1 MNTRSP
7 LAKLCAA
14 GILGIVLLLSLDP
27 VSALVALIFELAL
40 LPWAGVPAR
49 RLLKIVTPLLIA
61 APFAG
66 LAGLLYGRDEGDVVA
81 SLGPW
86 NITKGE
92 VALAVTITLRI
103 LAVAL
108 PAVVLFASTDPT
120 DLADS
125 LAQLWKLPAR
135 FVIGA
140 LAAIRMLGLM
150 RQDWQML
157 RLARRARGVAD
168 GGGPVASLV
177 RLGTQAMA
185 LLTIAVRRG
194 SLLATAMEAR
204 AFDAPVQRTW
214 ARVAMFTSR
223 DAWFVVGAAAIAIIA
238 VVMAVLTGA
247 WNFVIS

>member
-1 MNTRSP
+1 MTTISP

-14 GILGIVLLLSLDP
+14 GILGVVLLLSLDP
-27 VSALVALIFELAL
+27 VSAVVALVFELAL

-49 RLLKIVTPLLIA
+49 RLLRILTPLLIA

-66 LAGLLYGRDEGDVVA
+66 LATLLYGRDGGAVLVQI
-81 SLGPW
+81 GPW
-86 NITKGE
+86 TITSAE
-92 VALAVTITLRI
+92 VELAVAITLRV

-108 PAVVLFASTDPT
+108 PAVVLFATTDPT
-120 DLADS
+120 DLADG
-125 LAQLWKLPAR
+125 LALLWKLPAH

-168 GGGPVASLV
+168 GGGPIAALG
-177 RLGTQAMA
+177 RLGNQAMA

-214 ARVAMFTSR
+214 ARIARFTPR
-223 DAWFVVGAAAIAIIA
+223 DAWFVVGAAVIAIIA
-238 VVMAVLTGA
+238 VMMAVMTGA

>member
-1 MNTRSP
+1 MTTISP

-14 GILGIVLLLSLDP
+14 GILGVVLLLSLDP
-27 VSALVALIFELAL
+27 VSAVVALVFELSL

-49 RLLKIVTPLLIA
+49 RLLRILTPLLIA

-66 LAGLLYGRDEGDVVA
+66 LATLLYGRDGGAVLVQI
-81 SLGPW
+81 GPW
-86 NITKGE
+86 TITSAE
-92 VALAVTITLRI
+92 VELAIAITLRV

-108 PAVVLFASTDPT
+108 PAVVLFATTDPT
-120 DLADS
+120 DLADG

-140 LAAIRMLGLM
+140 LAAIRMLGQM

-157 RLARRARGVAD
+157 RLARRARGIAD
-168 GGGPVASLV
+168 GGGPIAALG
-177 RLGTQAMA
+177 RLGNQAMA

-204 AFDAPVQRTW
+204 AFDAPVQRSW
-214 ARVAMFTSR
+214 ARIARFTPR
-223 DAWFVVGAAAIAIIA
+223 DAWFVVGAAVIAIIA
-238 VVMAVLTGA
+238 VMMAVMTGA

>member
-1 MNTRSP
+1 MTTISP

-14 GILGIVLLLSLDP
+14 GILGVVLLLSLDP
-27 VSALVALIFELAL
+27 VSAVVALVCELAL

-49 RLLKIVTPLLIA
+49 RLLRILTPLLVA

-66 LAGLLYGRDEGDVVA
+66 LATLLYGRGGGEVLIV
-81 SLGPW
+81 LGPW
-86 NITKGE
+86 EITSGE
-92 VALAVTITLRI
+92 AALALAITLRV

-108 PAVVLFASTDPT
+108 PAVVLFATTDPT
-120 DLADS
+120 DLADG
-125 LAQLWKLPAR
+125 LAQIWKLPSR
-135 FVIGA
+135 FVLGA

-168 GGGPVASLV
+168 GGGPIAALG
-177 RLGTQAMA
+177 RLGNQALA

-194 SLLATAMEAR
+194 SLLATAMDAR
-204 AFDAPVQRTW
+204 AFDAPIKRTW
-214 ARVAMFTSR
+214 AREVTFTGR
-223 DAWFVVGAAAIAIIA
+223 DGWFVVGAALIAGFA
-238 VVMAVLTGA
+238 VMMAVMTGA

>member
-1 MNTRSP
+1 MTTISP

-14 GILGIVLLLSLDP
+14 GILGVVLLLSLDP
-27 VSALVALIFELAL
+27 VSAVVALVFELAL

-49 RLLKIVTPLLIA
+49 RLLRILTPLLIA

-66 LAGLLYGRDEGDVVA
+66 LATLLYGRDGGAVLVQI
-81 SLGPW
+81 GPW
-86 NITKGE
+86 TITSAE
-92 VALAVTITLRI
+92 VELAIAITLRV

-108 PAVVLFASTDPT
+108 PAVVLFATTDPT
-120 DLADS
+120 DLADG

-168 GGGPVASLV
+168 GGGPIAALG
-177 RLGTQAMA
+177 RLGNQAMA

-214 ARVAMFTSR
+214 ARIARFTPR
-223 DAWFVVGAAAIAIIA
+223 DAWFVVGAAVIAIIA
-238 VVMAVLTGA
+238 VMMAVMTGA

>member
-1 MNTRSP
+1 MTTISP

-14 GILGIVLLLSLDP
+14 GILGVVLLLSLDP
-27 VSALVALIFELAL
+27 VSAVVALVFELVL

-49 RLLKIVTPLLIA
+49 RLLRILTPLLIA

-66 LAGLLYGRDEGDVVA
+66 LATLLYGRDGGEA
-81 SLGPW
+81 LLQLGPW
-86 NITKGE
+86 TITFAE
-92 VALAVTITLRI
+92 VELAIAITLRV

-108 PAVVLFASTDPT
+108 PAVVLFATTDPT
-120 DLADS
+120 DLADG

-168 GGGPVASLV
+168 GGGPIATLGRLV
-177 RLGTQAMA
+177 NQAMA

-204 AFDAPVQRTW
+204 AFDAPAQRTW
-214 ARVAMFTSR
+214 ARAAVFTPR
-223 DAWFVVGAAAIAIIA
+223 DAWFVVGAAGIATIA
-238 VVMAVLTGA
+238 VMMAVMTGA

>member
-1 MNTRSP
+1 MTTISP

-14 GILGIVLLLSLDP
+14 GILGVVLLLSLDP
-27 VSALVALIFELAL
+27 VSAVVALVFELAL

-49 RLLKIVTPLLIA
+49 RLLRILTPLLIA

-66 LAGLLYGRDEGDVVA
+66 LATLLYGRDGGAVLVQI
-81 SLGPW
+81 GPW
-86 NITKGE
+86 TITSAE
-92 VALAVTITLRI
+92 VELAIAITLRV

-108 PAVVLFASTDPT
+108 PAVVLFATTDPT
-120 DLADS
+120 DLADG

-168 GGGPVASLV
+168 GGGPIAALG
-177 RLGTQAMA
+177 RLGNQAMA

-204 AFDAPVQRTW
+204 AFDAPVQRSW
-214 ARVAMFTSR
+214 ARIARFTPR
-223 DAWFVVGAAAIAIIA
+223 DAWFVVGAAVIAIIA
-238 VVMAVLTGA
+238 VMMAVMTGA

>member
-1 MNTRSP
+1 VTTISP
-7 LAKLCAA
+7 LAKLCAS
-14 GILGIVLLLSLDP
+14 GILGVVLLLSLDP
-27 VSALVALIFELAL
+27 VSAMVALLFELAL

-49 RLLKIVTPLLIA
+49 RLLRILIPLLIA

-66 LAGLLYGRDEGDVVA
+66 LATLLYGRGVGEVLVV
-81 SLGPW
+81 LGPW
-86 NITKGE
+86 EITSGE
-92 VALAVTITLRI
+92 AELALAITLRV

-108 PAVVLFASTDPT
+108 PAVVLFATTDPT
-120 DLADS
+120 DLADG

-150 RQDWQML
+150 RQDWHML

-168 GGGPVASLV
+168 GGGPIAALV
-177 RLGTQAMA
+177 RLGNQALA

-204 AFDAPVQRTW
+204 AFDAPVTRTW
-214 ARVAMFTSR
+214 AREAKFTAR
-223 DAWFVVGAAAIAIIA
+223 DGWFVCGAAVIAIIA
-238 VVMAVLTGA
+238 VMMAVMTGA

>member
-1 MNTRSP
+1 MTTISP

-27 VSALVALIFELAL
+27 VSAAVALVFELAL

-49 RLLKIVTPLLIA
+49 KLLKILTPLLIA
-61 APFAG
+61 TPFAG
-66 LAGLLYGRDEGDVVA
+66 LATLLYGRDGGAVVLM
-81 SLGPW
+81 LGPW
-86 NITKGE
+86 DITSAE
-92 VALAVTITLRI
+92 VGLALAITLRV

-108 PAVVLFASTDPT
+108 PAVVLFATTDPT
-120 DLADS
+120 DLADA

-168 GGGPVASLV
+168 GGGPWGALM
-177 RLGTQAMA
+177 RLGNQAMA
-185 LLTIAVRRG
+185 LLTIAIRRG

-204 AFDAPVQRTW
+204 AFDAPIARTW
-214 ARVAMFTSR
+214 AREAHFHGRDYLFVA
-223 DAWFVVGAAAIAIIA
+223 GAVLISAIA
-238 VVMAVLTGA
+238 VMMAVMTGA
-247 WNFVIS
+247 WNFVIA

>member
-1 MNTRSP
+1 MNTISP
-7 LAKLCAA
+7 LAKLCAS

-27 VSALVALIFELAL
+27 VSAVVALVFELAL

-49 RLLKIVTPLLIA
+49 RLLRILTPLLIA

-66 LAGLLYGRDEGDVVA
+66 LATLLYGRDGGVVV
-81 SLGPW
+81 LQFGPW
-86 NITKGE
+86 TITTEE
-92 VALAVTITLRI
+92 VELAIAITLRV

-108 PAVVLFASTDPT
+108 PAVVLFATTDPT
-120 DLADS
+120 DLADG

-157 RLARRARGVAD
+157 HLARRARGVAD
-168 GGGPVASLV
+168 GGGPIVALR
-177 RLGTQAMA
+177 RLGNQAMA
-185 LLTIAVRRG
+185 LLTISVRRG
-194 SLLATAMEAR
+194 SLLATAMEAK
-204 AFDAPVQRTW
+204 AFDAPGKRTW
-214 ARVAMFTSR
+214 SREARFTSK
-223 DAWFVVGAAAIAIIA
+223 DAWFVVGAAALATIA
-238 VVMAVLTGA
+238 VMMAVMTGA

>member
-1 MNTRSP
+1 MTTISP

-14 GILGIVLLLSLDP
+14 GILGIILLLSLDP
-27 VSALVALIFELAL
+27 VSALVALVFEFAL

-49 RLLKIVTPLLIA
+49 TLLRILTPLLIA

-66 LAGLLYGRDEGDVVA
+66 LATLLYGRDGGAVLVQI
-81 SLGPW
+81 GPW
-86 NITKGE
+86 TITSAE
-92 VALAVTITLRI
+92 VELAIAITLRV

-108 PAVVLFASTDPT
+108 PAVVLFATTDPT
-120 DLADS
+120 DLADG

-140 LAAIRMLGLM
+140 LAAIRMLGQM

-157 RLARRARGVAD
+157 RLARRARGIAD
-168 GGGPVASLV
+168 GGGPIAALG
-177 RLGTQAMA
+177 RLGNQAMA

-214 ARVAMFTSR
+214 ARVATFTPR
-223 DAWFVVGAAAIAIIA
+223 DAWFVVGAAVIAIIA
-238 VVMAVLTGA
+238 VMMSVMTGA

>member
-1 MNTRSP
+1 MKTISP

-40 LPWAGVPAR
+40 LPWAGVPSR
-49 RLLKIVTPLLIA
+49 KLLKIVTPVLIA

-66 LAGLLYGRDEGDVVA
+66 LAGLLYGRDEGDVVV

-103 LAVAL
+103 IAVAL
-108 PAVVLFASTDPT
+108 PAVVLFATTDPT
-120 DLADS
+120 DLADG

-157 RLARRARGVAD
+157 RVARRARGVAHR
-168 GGGPVASLV
+168 GGPIASLV

-204 AFDAPVQRTW
+204 GFDAPVPRTW
-214 ARVAMFTSR
+214 ARVATFTSR
-223 DAWFVVGAAAIAIIA
+223 DAWFVVGAAAIAVIA
-238 VVMAVLTGA
+238 VLMAVLTGV

>member
-1 MNTRSP
+1 MNTISP

-108 PAVVLFASTDPT
+108 PAVVLFATTDPT
-120 DLADS
+120 DLADG

-238 VVMAVLTGA
+238 VVMAVMTGA

>member
-1 MNTRSP
+1 MTKISP

-14 GILGIVLLLSLDP
+14 GILGVVLLFSLDP
-27 VSALVALIFELAL
+27 ISAAVALFFELAL
-40 LPWAGVPAR
+40 LPWAGVHAR
-49 RLLKIVTPLLIA
+49 RLLRILTPLLIA

-66 LAGLLYGRDEGDVVA
+66 LATLLYGRGGGEVILL
-81 SLGPW
+81 LGPW
-86 NITKGE
+86 EMTSGE
-92 VALAVTITLRI
+92 AELALAITLRV

-108 PAVVLFASTDPT
+108 PAVVLFATTDPT
-120 DLADS
+120 DLADG
-125 LAQLWKLPAR
+125 LAQIWKLPTR

-150 RQDWQML
+150 RQDWHML

-168 GGGPVASLV
+168 GGGPFAALA
-177 RLGTQAMA
+177 RLGNQAMA

-204 AFDAPVQRTW
+204 AFDAPMTRTW
-214 ARVAMFTSR
+214 AREARFTTQ
-223 DAWFVVGAAAIAIIA
+223 DGWFVFGAALIAAIA
-238 VVMAVLTGA
+238 VMMAVMTGA

>member
-1 MNTRSP
+1 MNTISP

-108 PAVVLFASTDPT
+108 PAVVLFATTDPT
-120 DLADS
+120 DLADG

>member
-1 MNTRSP
+1 MTTISP

-27 VSALVALIFELAL
+27 VSAVVALVFELAL

-49 RLLKIVTPLLIA
+49 RLLRILTPLLIA

-66 LAGLLYGRDEGDVVA
+66 LATLLYGRGGGAVLLEF
-81 SLGPW
+81 GPW
-86 NITKGE
+86 VITSAEAGL
-92 VALAVTITLRI
+92 ALAITLRVI
-103 LAVAL
+103 AVAL
-108 PAVVLFASTDPT
+108 PAVVLFATTDPT
-120 DLADS
+120 DLADG
-125 LAQLWKLPAR
+125 LAQIWKLPAR

-168 GGGPVASLV
+168 GGGPLALLG
-177 RLGTQAMA
+177 RLGNQAMA

-204 AFDAPVQRTW
+204 AFDSPTKRTW
-214 ARVAMFTSR
+214 ARKSRFTAR
-223 DAWFVVGAAAIAIIA
+223 DGWFVVGATFIAAIAVMIA
-238 VVMAVLTGA
+238 VMTGA

>member
-1 MNTRSP
+1 MTTISP

-27 VSALVALIFELAL
+27 VSAVVALVFELAL

-49 RLLKIVTPLLIA
+49 RLLRILTPLLIA

-66 LAGLLYGRDEGDVVA
+66 LATLLYGRDGGAVLVQI
-81 SLGPW
+81 GPW
-86 NITKGE
+86 TITSAE
-92 VALAVTITLRI
+92 VELAVAITLRV

-108 PAVVLFASTDPT
+108 PAVVLFATTDPT
-120 DLADS
+120 DLADG

-140 LAAIRMLGLM
+140 LAAIRMLALM

-168 GGGPVASLV
+168 GGGPIAALG
-177 RLGTQAMA
+177 RLGNQAMA

-214 ARVAMFTSR
+214 ARIARFTPR
-223 DAWFVVGAAAIAIIA
+223 DAWFVVGAAVIAIIA
-238 VVMAVLTGA
+238 VMMAVMTGA

>member
-1 MNTRSP
+1 MTTISP

-27 VSALVALIFELAL
+27 VSAVVALVCELTL
-40 LPWAGVPAR
+40 LPWVGVPAR
-49 RLLKIVTPLLIA
+49 RLLRILTPLLIA

-66 LAGLLYGRDEGDVVA
+66 LAMLLYGRGGGVVLIL
-81 SLGPW
+81 LGPW
-86 NITKGE
+86 EITSGE
-92 VALAVTITLRI
+92 AALALAITLRV

-108 PAVVLFASTDPT
+108 PAVVLFATTDPT
-120 DLADS
+120 DLADG
-125 LAQLWKLPAR
+125 LAQLWKLPSR
-135 FVIGA
+135 FVLGA

-168 GGGPVASLV
+168 GGGPIAALG
-177 RLGTQAMA
+177 RLGNQALA

-194 SLLATAMEAR
+194 SLLATAMDAR
-204 AFDAPVQRTW
+204 AFDAPIKRTW
-214 ARVAMFTSR
+214 AREATFTGR
-223 DAWFVVGAAAIAIIA
+223 DGWFVVGAALIAGFA
-238 VVMAVLTGA
+238 VMMAVMTGA

>member
-1 MNTRSP
+1 MTTISP

-27 VSALVALIFELAL
+27 VSAIVALFFELAL

-49 RLLKIVTPLLIA
+49 RLFRILTPLLIA

-66 LAGLLYGRDEGDVVA
+66 LATLLYGRGDGEVLIV
-81 SLGPW
+81 LGPW
-86 NITKGE
+86 EITSGE
-92 VALAVTITLRI
+92 ASLALAITLRV

-108 PAVVLFASTDPT
+108 PAVVLFAATDPT
-120 DLADS
+120 DLADG
-125 LAQLWKLPAR
+125 LAQIWKLPAR

-168 GGGPVASLV
+168 GGGPIAALS
-177 RLGTQAMA
+177 RLGNEAMA

-204 AFDAPVQRTW
+204 AFDAPETRTW
-214 ARVAMFTSR
+214 AREATFTAR
-223 DAWFVVGAAAIAIIA
+223 DGLFIGAAALIAAIA
-238 VVMAVLTGA
+238 VMMAVMTGA

>member
-1 MNTRSP
+1 MTTISP

-27 VSALVALIFELAL
+27 VSAVVALVFELAL

-49 RLLKIVTPLLIA
+49 RLLRILTPLLIA

-66 LAGLLYGRDEGDVVA
+66 LATLLYGRDGGAVLVQI
-81 SLGPW
+81 GPW
-86 NITKGE
+86 TITSAE
-92 VALAVTITLRI
+92 VELAIAITLRV

-108 PAVVLFASTDPT
+108 PAVVLFATTDPT
-120 DLADS
+120 DLADG
-125 LAQLWKLPAR
+125 LAQLWKFPAR

-168 GGGPVASLV
+168 GGGPIAALG
-177 RLGTQAMA
+177 RLGNQAMA

-214 ARVAMFTSR
+214 ARIARFTPR
-223 DAWFVVGAAAIAIIA
+223 DAWFVVGAAVIAIIA
-238 VVMAVLTGA
+238 VMMAVMTGA

>member
-1 MNTRSP
+1 MTTISP

-14 GILGIVLLLSLDP
+14 GILGVVLLLSLDP
-27 VSALVALIFELAL
+27 VSAVVALVFELSL

-49 RLLKIVTPLLIA
+49 RLLRILTPLLIA

-66 LAGLLYGRDEGDVVA
+66 LATLLYGRDGGAVLVQI
-81 SLGPW
+81 GPW
-86 NITKGE
+86 TITSAE
-92 VALAVTITLRI
+92 VELAIAITLRV

-108 PAVVLFASTDPT
+108 PAVVLFATTDPT
-120 DLADS
+120 DLADG

-140 LAAIRMLGLM
+140 LAAIRMLGQM

-157 RLARRARGVAD
+157 RLARRARGIAD
-168 GGGPVASLV
+168 GGGPIAALG
-177 RLGTQAMA
+177 RLGNQAMA

-204 AFDAPVQRTW
+204 AFDAPTQRTW
-214 ARVAMFTSR
+214 ARIARFTPR
-223 DAWFVVGAAAIAIIA
+223 DAWFVVGAAGIATIA
-238 VVMAVLTGA
+238 VMMAVMTGA

>member
-1 MNTRSP
+1 MNSISP

-27 VSALVALIFELAL
+27 VSALVALGFELAL

-49 RLLKIVTPLLIA
+49 KLLRILTPLLIA

-66 LAGLLYGRDEGDVVA
+66 LATLLYGRDGGDVIL

-86 NITKGE
+86 QITSGE
-92 VALAVTITLRI
+92 VSLALAITLRVI
-103 LAVAL
+103 AVAL
-108 PAVVLFASTDPT
+108 PAVVLFATTDPT
-120 DLADS
+120 DLADA

-168 GGGPVASLV
+168 GGGPWGSLK
-177 RLGTQAMA
+177 RLGNQALA
-185 LLTIAVRRG
+185 LLTIAIRRG
-194 SLLATAMEAR
+194 SLLAIAMEAR
-204 AFDAPVQRTW
+204 AFDAPIQRSW
-214 ARVAMFTSR
+214 ARQAQFTAR
-223 DAWFVVGAAAIAIIA
+223 DYVFVLGATLISAIA
-238 VVMAVLTGA
+238 VMMALMTGA
-247 WNFVIS
+247 WNFVIA

>member
-1 MNTRSP
+1 MTTISP

-14 GILGIVLLLSLDP
+14 GILGVVLLLSLDP
-27 VSALVALIFELAL
+27 VSAVVALVFELAL

-49 RLLKIVTPLLIA
+49 RLLRILTPLLIA

-66 LAGLLYGRDEGDVVA
+66 LATLLYGRDGGAVLVQI
-81 SLGPW
+81 GPW
-86 NITKGE
+86 TITSAE
-92 VALAVTITLRI
+92 VELAVAITLRV

-108 PAVVLFASTDPT
+108 PAVVLFATTDPT
-120 DLADS
+120 DLADG

-168 GGGPVASLV
+168 GGGPIAALG
-177 RLGTQAMA
+177 RLGNQAMA

-214 ARVAMFTSR
+214 ARIARFTPR
-223 DAWFVVGAAAIAIIA
+223 DAWFVVGAAVIAIIA
-238 VVMAVLTGA
+238 VMMAVMTGA

>member
-1 MNTRSP
+1 MNTISP

-27 VSALVALIFELAL
+27 VSAVVALIFELAL

-49 RLLKIVTPLLIA
+49 RLLKILTPLLIA

-66 LAGLLYGRDEGDVVA
+66 LATLLYGRDRGVVLVQ
-81 SLGPW
+81 LGPW
-86 NITKGE
+86 TITSAE
-92 VALAVTITLRI
+92 VELAVAITVRVI
-103 LAVAL
+103 AVAL
-108 PAVVLFASTDPT
+108 PAVVLFATTDPT
-120 DLADS
+120 DLADA

-168 GGGPVASLV
+168 GGGPVAALG
-177 RLGTQAMA
+177 RLGNQAMA

-204 AFDAPVQRTW
+204 AFDAPCQRTW
-214 ARVAMFTSR
+214 ARKATFTPK
-223 DAWFVVGAAAIAIIA
+223 DAWFVVGAAVIATLA
-238 VVMAVLTGA
+238 VMMAVMTGA

>member
-1 MNTRSP
+1 MTTISP

-14 GILGIVLLLSLDP
+14 GILGVVLLLSLDP
-27 VSALVALIFELAL
+27 VSAVVALVFELSL

-49 RLLKIVTPLLIA
+49 RLLRILTPLLIA

-66 LAGLLYGRDEGDVVA
+66 LATLLYGRDGGAVLVQI
-81 SLGPW
+81 GPW
-86 NITKGE
+86 TITSAE
-92 VALAVTITLRI
+92 VELAIAITLRV

-108 PAVVLFASTDPT
+108 PAVVLFATTDPT
-120 DLADS
+120 DLADG

-140 LAAIRMLGLM
+140 LAAIRMLGQM

-157 RLARRARGVAD
+157 RLARRARGIAD
-168 GGGPVASLV
+168 GGGPIAALG
-177 RLGTQAMA
+177 RLGNQAMA

-214 ARVAMFTSR
+214 ARVATFTPR
-223 DAWFVVGAAAIAIIA
+223 DAWFVVGAAVIAIIA
-238 VVMAVLTGA
+238 VMMSVMTGA

>member
-1 MNTRSP
+1 MTTISP

-14 GILGIVLLLSLDP
+14 GILGVVLLLSLDP
-27 VSALVALIFELAL
+27 VSAVVALVFELSL

-49 RLLKIVTPLLIA
+49 RLLRILTPLLIA

-66 LAGLLYGRDEGDVVA
+66 LATLLYGRDGGAVLVQI
-81 SLGPW
+81 GPW
-86 NITKGE
+86 TITSAE
-92 VALAVTITLRI
+92 VGLAIAITLRV

-108 PAVVLFASTDPT
+108 PAVVLFATTDPT
-120 DLADS
+120 DFADGLS
-125 LAQLWKLPAR
+125 QLWKLPAR

-168 GGGPVASLV
+168 GGGPIAALG
-177 RLGTQAMA
+177 RLGNQAMA

-214 ARVAMFTSR
+214 ARIARFTPR
-223 DAWFVVGAAAIAIIA
+223 DAWFVVGAAVIAIIA
-238 VVMAVLTGA
+238 VMMAVMTGA